1 MKGMQA
7 MTDQRKPKEDKVKE
21 QPVTYDI
28 YASMPDDGMR
38 YEVFDGVLEAM
49 SPSPTATHQTVI
61 GELHLVL
68 QRCKSEYFVYIAP
81 LDVILSRSN
90 VLQPDLLLVHRSRS
104 QIVTERGIEGAP
116 DLVVEI
122 LSPSSRARDKVVKMR
137 IYAKYGVPEYW
148 VIDSGS
154 RTLERYVLT
163 EAGAYELC
171 DLFEA
176 NDAVSSDKLPCVSFV
191 LGELFSDL
199 PRA

>member
-1 MKGMQA
+1 
-7 MTDQRKPKEDKVKE
+7 MTDRRKPKEDRVKE
-21 QPVTYDI
+21 QQVTYDI

-38 YEVFDGVLEAM
+38 YEVLDGVLEAM

-61 GELHLVL
+61 GELYMLM
-68 QRCKSEYFVYIAP
+68 QRCKPDYLVYLAP
-81 LDVILSRSN
+81 LDVILSQKN

-104 QIVTERGIEGAP
+104 DIVTERCVEGAP

-122 LSPSSRARDKVVKMR
+122 LSPSSRARDKVVKMK
-137 IYAKYGVPEYW
+137 IYAKHGVPEYW
-148 VIDSGS
+148 VIDTEV

-163 EAGAYELC
+163 EAGIYELR
-171 DLFEA
+171 DLFEE

-191 LGELFSDL
+191 VGELFSDL

>member
-1 MKGMQA
+1 
-7 MTDQRKPKEDKVKE
+7 MTDRRKPKENQVKE

-38 YEVFDGVLEAM
+38 YEVLDGALEAM

-61 GELHLVL
+61 GELHLL
-68 QRCKSEYFVYIAP
+68 MQRCKSEYLIYIAP
-81 LDVILSRSN
+81 LDVILSQKN

-104 QIVTERGIEGAP
+104 EIVTERGVEGAP

-122 LSPSSRARDKVVKMR
+122 LSPSSRARDKVVKMK
-137 IYAKYGVPEYW
+137 IYAKHGVPEYW
-148 VIDSGS
+148 VIDTGA

-163 EAGAYELC
+163 EVGVYELR
-171 DLFEA
+171 DLFEER
-176 NDAVSSDKLPCVSFV
+176 DAVSSDKLPCVSFV
-191 LGELFSDL
+191 VGELFSDL